1 MGILL
6 FLHNYSNKKHFGTMK
21 IFLKLL
27 RESFSFAFQSI
38 IVNKVRTLLSLL
50 GISIGIFSVI
60 SVLTIFDSM
69 EIAIRSSLDELG
81 ENVLFIQKWPWSMGG
96 DYPWWKYFKR
106 PEPTMN
112 ELREIEKR
120 AMTVD
125 AGCFMFAVNR
135 TLKYQVNS
143 IENVDVIAISHNYDK
158 VMPFNLK
165 DGRYFTAHESQSGR
179 NVIILGESI
188 AKELFSGL
196 DPINRDMKVFGSK
209 LRVIGV
215 MKKEGENMF
224 GDSSDEQV
232 FVPVNF
238 ARNYVDSKNIGTN
251 IIVRAK
257 PGIEN
262 DEMRDE
268 ITGIMRSIR
277 KLKPKAEDSFAINE
291 TSILTKG
298 FDQVFGV
305 IGMVGWVVGGFSLLV
320 GGFGI
325 ANIMFVSVKERTNQI
340 GIQMSLGAKRFFI
353 LFQFLFES
361 FFLSLFGGFMGL
373 LIVYILVLLSQNFP
387 FTLQLTSTNIIIGM
401 GVSGGIGLL
410 AGIIPSWSASRLDPV
425 EAMRN
430 TF

>member
-1 MGILL
+1 
-6 FLHNYSNKKHFGTMK
+6 MK

-27 RESFSFAFQSI
+27 RESFGFAFQSV

-50 GISIGIFSVI
+50 GITIGIFSVI

-81 ENVLFIQKWPWSMGG
+81 ENVLFVQKWPWAMGG
-96 DYPWWKYFKR
+96 DYPWWKYFRR
-106 PEPTMN
+106 PEASLK
-112 ELREIEKR
+112 ELKEIQKR
-120 AMTVD
+120 SITAD
-125 AGCFMFAVNR
+125 ASCFIFGTNR
-135 TLKYQVNS
+135 TLKYQSNS
-143 IENVDVIAISHNYDK
+143 IENTDVIAISHGYSD
-158 VMPFNLK
+158 VMPFNLA
-165 DGRYFTAHESQSGR
+165 DGRYFTALESQNGR
-179 NVIILGESI
+179 NVAIIGESI
-188 AKELFSGL
+188 AKELYEGL
-196 DPINRDMKVFGSK
+196 DPINRDVKIFGSK
-209 LRVIGV
+209 LKVIGV

-224 GDSSDEQV
+224 GDSPDEQV
-232 FVPVNF
+232 FIPVNF
-238 ARNYVDSKNIGTN
+238 ARNYVDIRNIGTS

-257 PGIEN
+257 PGIDI

-268 ITGIMRSIR
+268 ITGIMRSVR

-291 TSILTKG
+291 TSILSEG

-305 IGMVGWVVGGFSLLV
+305 ISIVGWVVGGFSLLV

-325 ANIMFVSVKERTNQI
+325 ANIMFVSVKERTSQI

-361 FFLSLFGGFMGL
+361 FFLSLFGGIMGL
-373 LIVYILVLLSQNFP
+373 LIVYGLVLLSQNFP
-387 FTLQLTSTNIIIGM
+387 FTLQLTTTNIVIGM

-410 AGIIPSWSASRLDPV
+410 AGIIPSYSASRLDPV
-425 EAMRN
+425 EAMRT

>member
-1 MGILL
+1 
-6 FLHNYSNKKHFGTMK
+6 
-21 IFLKLL
+21 
-27 RESFSFAFQSI
+27 
-38 IVNKVRTLLSLL
+38 
-50 GISIGIFSVI
+50 
-60 SVLTIFDSM
+60 
-69 EIAIRSSLDELG
+69 
-81 ENVLFIQKWPWSMGG
+81 
-96 DYPWWKYFKR
+96 
-106 PEPTMN
+106 MN

-120 AMTVD
+120 AMTVE
-125 AGCFMFAVNR
+125 AGCFMFGTNR
-135 TLKYQVNS
+135 TVKYKVNS
-143 IENVDVIAISHNYDK
+143 IENADVIAISHNYDK

-179 NVIILGESI
+179 NVAILGENI

-209 LRVIGV
+209 LKVIGV
-215 MKKEGENMF
+215 MKKEGDNMF
-224 GDSSDEQV
+224 GESSDEQI

-251 IIVRAK
+251 IVVRAK
-257 PGIEN
+257 PGIGN

-291 TSILTKG
+291 TSILSKG

-305 IGMVGWVVGGFSLLV
+305 IGIVGWVVGGFSLLV

-325 ANIMFVSVKERTNQI
+325 ANIMFVSVKERTSQI

-361 FFLSLFGGFMGL
+361 FFLSLFGGIMGL

-387 FTLQLTSTNIIIGM
+387 FTLQLTPTNIIIGM

-410 AGIIPSWSASRLDPV
+410 AGIIPSYSASRLDPV
-425 EAMRN
+425 EAMRA

>member
-1 MGILL
+1 
-6 FLHNYSNKKHFGTMK
+6 MK

>member
-1 MGILL
+1 
-6 FLHNYSNKKHFGTMK
+6 MK

-179 NVIILGESI
+179 NVVILGESI
-188 AKELFSGL
+188 ANELFSGL

-215 MKKEGENMF
+215 MKKEGENM
-224 GDSSDEQV
+224 V
-232 FVPVNF
+232 
-238 ARNYVDSKNIGTN
+238 
-251 IIVRAK
+251 
-257 PGIEN
+257 
-262 DEMRDE
+262 
-268 ITGIMRSIR
+268 
-277 KLKPKAEDSFAINE
+277 
-291 TSILTKG
+291 
-298 FDQVFGV
+298 
-305 IGMVGWVVGGFSLLV
+305 W
-320 GGFGI
+320 
-325 ANIMFVSVKERTNQI
+325 
-340 GIQMSLGAKRFFI
+340 
-353 LFQFLFES
+353 
-361 FFLSLFGGFMGL
+361 
-373 LIVYILVLLSQNFP
+373 
-387 FTLQLTSTNIIIGM
+387 
-401 GVSGGIGLL
+401 
-410 AGIIPSWSASRLDPV
+410 
-425 EAMRN
+425 
-430 TF
+430 

>member
-1 MGILL
+1 
-6 FLHNYSNKKHFGTMK
+6 MK

-27 RESFSFAFQSI
+27 RESFGFAFQSV

-50 GISIGIFSVI
+50 GITIGIFSVI

-81 ENVLFIQKWPWSMGG
+81 ENVLFVQKWPWAMGG
-96 DYPWWKYFKR
+96 DYPWWKYFRR
-106 PEPTMN
+106 PETSLK

-120 AMTVD
+120 SITAD
-125 AGCFMFAVNR
+125 ASCFMFKVSR
-135 TLKYQVNS
+135 TLKYKNNS
-143 IENVDVIAISHNYDK
+143 IENTNITAVSHDYYR
-158 VMPFNLK
+158 VMPFNLS
-165 DGRYFTAHESQSGR
+165 DGRYFTALESQNGR
-179 NVIILGESI
+179 NVAIIGESI
-188 AKELFSGL
+188 AKELYEGL
-196 DPINRDMKVFGSK
+196 DPINRDVKIFGSK
-209 LRVIGV
+209 LKVIGV

-224 GDSSDEQV
+224 GDSPDEQV
-232 FVPVNF
+232 FIPVNF
-238 ARNYVDSKNIGTN
+238 ARNYVDMKNIGTS

-257 PGIEN
+257 PGISN

-268 ITGIMRSIR
+268 ITGIMRSVR

-291 TSILTKG
+291 TSILSQG

-305 IGMVGWVVGGFSLLV
+305 ISIVGWVVGGFSLLV

-325 ANIMFVSVKERTNQI
+325 ANIMFVSVKERTSQI

-361 FFLSLFGGFMGL
+361 FFLSLFGGAMGL
-373 LIVYILVLLSQNFP
+373 LIVYVLVLLSQSFP
-387 FTLQLTSTNIIIGM
+387 FTLQLTANNIIIGM
-401 GVSGGIGLL
+401 GVAGGIGLL
-410 AGIIPSWSASRLDPV
+410 AGIIPSYSASRLDPV
-425 EAMRN
+425 EAMRT

>member
-1 MGILL
+1 
-6 FLHNYSNKKHFGTMK
+6 MK

-81 ENVLFIQKWPWSMGG
+81 EDVLFIQKWPWSMGG

-106 PEPTMN
+106 PEPTMA

-125 AGCFMFAVNR
+125 AGCFMFGVNR

-143 IENVDVIAISHNYDK
+143 IEDVNVIAISHNYDK

-179 NVIILGESI
+179 NVVILGESI
-188 AKELFSGL
+188 ANELFSGL

-238 ARNYVDSKNIGTN
+238 ARSYVDSKNIGTN

-257 PGIEN
+257 PGIGN

-305 IGMVGWVVGGFSLLV
+305 IGLVGWVVGGFSLLV

-361 FFLSLFGGFMGL
+361 FFLSLFGGIMGL
-373 LIVYILVLLSQNFP
+373 LIVYTLVLLSQNFP

-425 EAMRN
+425 EAMRT

>member
-1 MGILL
+1 
-6 FLHNYSNKKHFGTMK
+6 MK

-27 RESFSFAFQSI
+27 RESFGFAFQSV

-50 GISIGIFSVI
+50 GITIGIFSVI

-81 ENVLFIQKWPWSMGG
+81 ENVLFIQKWPWAMGG
-96 DYPWWKYFKR
+96 DYPWWKYFRR
-106 PEPTMN
+106 PETSLK

-120 AMTVD
+120 SITSD
-125 AGCFMFAVNR
+125 ASCFMFRVSR
-135 TLKYQVNS
+135 TLKYQNNS
-143 IENVDVIAISHNYDK
+143 IENTNITAVSHDYER
-158 VMPFNLK
+158 VMPFNLSE
-165 DGRYFTAHESQSGR
+165 GRYFTALESQSGR
-179 NVIILGESI
+179 NVAIIGESI
-188 AKELFSGL
+188 AKELYEGL
-196 DPINRDMKVFGSK
+196 DPINRDIKIFGSK
-209 LRVIGV
+209 LKVIGV

-224 GDSSDEQV
+224 GDSPDEQV
-232 FVPVNF
+232 FIPVNF
-238 ARNYVDSKNIGTN
+238 ARNYVDLKQIGTS

-257 PGIEN
+257 PGISN

-268 ITGIMRSIR
+268 ITGIMRSVR

-291 TSILTKG
+291 TSILSQG

-305 IGMVGWVVGGFSLLV
+305 IGIVGWVVGGFSLLV

-325 ANIMFVSVKERTNQI
+325 ANIMFVSVKERTSQI

-361 FFLSLFGGFMGL
+361 FFLSLFGGIMGL
-373 LIVYILVLLSQNFP
+373 LIVYALVLMSQNFP
-387 FTLQLTSTNIIIGM
+387 FTLQLTANNIIIGM
-401 GVSGGIGLL
+401 GVAGGIGLL

-425 EAMRN
+425 EAMRT